1 MNQVIVIK
9 IQSPPIVRKYP
20 GVPRDSM
27 VAVPMNT
34 YQDKN
39 PNGCYVLK
47 LVKKDMPL
55 DVHIDKKNNVNKSHT
70 ISQNVRKYE
79 DTSRVSP

>member
-1 MNQVIVIK
+1 MNKVIVIR

-20 GVPRDSM
+20 GIPKVPENIT
-27 VAVPMNT
+27 AVPMNT

-47 LVKKDMPL
+47 LVKKDMLL
-55 DVHIDKKNNVNKSHT
+55 DAHIDNKT
-70 ISQNVRKYE
+70 I
-79 DTSRVSP
+79 